1 MIDRTERVATISLTI
16 PQARLILDCLIMRR
30 HGLFEDV
37 DAPTD
42 EAFERVLIQTGN
54 EFSELLASAFEYEKD
69 ELADILDFLG
79 EDDNGYKGKTH

>member
-16 PQARLILDCLIMRR
+16 PQARLILDCLIMRK
-30 HGLFEDV
+30 HGLFDDV

-42 EAFERVLIQTGN
+42 EAFERVLVQTGN
-54 EFSELLASAFEYEKD
+54 EFHELLASAFEYEKD

-79 EDDNGYKGKTH
+79 EEDHGHKGKAH